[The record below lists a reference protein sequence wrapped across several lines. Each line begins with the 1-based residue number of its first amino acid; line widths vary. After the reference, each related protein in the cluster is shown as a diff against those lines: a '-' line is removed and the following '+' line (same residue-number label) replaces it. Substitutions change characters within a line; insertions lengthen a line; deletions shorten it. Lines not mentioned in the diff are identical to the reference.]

1 MDELIDN
8 VCIMKCQTSEGYA
21 ECHYAGCRHT
31 ECHDANQFVELN
43 RLIKSLCL
51 SISKELNIVK
61 QMFWG

>member
-1 MDELIDN
+1 
-8 VCIMKCQTSEGYA
+8 MKCQTSEGCA

-51 SISKELNIVK
+51 SIPKELNIVK